1 VAKARRAKADKKRGP
16 GRPPR
21 GDAGRREQIPVRV
34 DPKIKQGLES
44 AAAKKRRS
52 LTLEIESRLAASLG
66 EGHQAHIRAL
76 IEAIGLLAKNLE
88 RRTSKR
94 WVADAFTA
102 QALSAG
108 VDRLLSHFGRYGK
121 PVVPEGVKAAAAKM
135 PAAETERYCT
145 PKGLGESE
153 AFVLITMIESAL
165 PPLPLKPEFGPSL
178 GWGHY
183 ELLRDLGSGWQ
194 RNRAVWLGRK
204 GGDAL

>member
-1 VAKARRAKADKKRGP
+1 MTVEAKAPKKRRR
-16 GRPPR
+16 GRPR
-21 GDAGRREQIPVRV
+21 RSNVGLREQIPVRV
-34 DPKIKQGLES
+34 DPKVKQALEN

-66 EGHQAHIRAL
+66 EGHQAHVRAL

-102 QALSAG
+102 QALIAG
-108 VDRLLSHFGRYGK
+108 VDRLLFHFGRHGN
-121 PVVPEGVKAAAAKM
+121 PVTPEAIKATAAKM
-135 PAAETERYCT
+135 PAAERESHCT
-145 PKGLGESE
+145 PKSLGESE
-153 AFVLITMIESAL
+153 AGMLITMIENAL
-165 PPLPLKPEFGPSL
+165 PPLPLKLEFGPSL

-194 RNRAVWLGRK
+194 RNRAVWQGK
-204 GGDAL
+204 VKS